1 MATRD
6 FQVMVIGSGPGG
18 YVAAVRAAECGFKT
32 VCIEKMAAVG
42 GTCLNVGC
50 IPSKA
55 LLQSSEYYEL
65 LSKAVKEH
73 GIEAQGIS
81 FNFAQMMHRK
91 EQVVKGLVDSV
102 TSLLKGNRIER
113 VQGKAQFKD
122 PHTVEV
128 INGGKARIIGADFII
143 IATGSEPIP
152 LPFLPFDET
161 VIVSSTGALS
171 LKEVPKRMLVVGA
184 GVIGLELASVYHRL
198 GTKITVVEMLDRVT
212 PAMDLAVSKQLLQ
225 ILKKQGFDF
234 YLSAKVTGATKDKQE
249 VSLAVEHEGRQLK
262 LQGDV
267 VLVAIGRRPYT
278 QGLNLEAA
286 GIKPSSKGFIPI
298 DANFRTVQSHIF
310 AIGDVVDGVMLAHRA
325 SHEGI
330 AVAEIIAGQHPHV
343 NYMAIPNVIYTHPEV
358 AAVGF
363 TENEAREAGLNIA
376 VGTSFFRGNPRA
388 RCSGDIEG
396 FVKAIG
402 EAASGR
408 LIGMHIIGPHASE
421 MIGEGVIAMEKKT
434 TLQDIA
440 TAPHAHPTLSETIME
455 AAQNAL
461 KSNTINR

>member
-1 MATRD
+1 MATRE

-18 YVAAVRAAECGFKT
+18 YVAAVRAAELGFKT

-73 GIEAQGIS
+73 GIETQGIS
-81 FNFAQMMHRK
+81 YNLAQMMQRK
-91 EQVVKGLVDSV
+91 EQVVKGLVESV
-102 TSLLKGNRIER
+102 ASLLKGHRIER
-113 VQGKAQFKD
+113 VQGEARFKD
-122 PHTVEV
+122 PNTVEV
-128 INGGKARIIGADFII
+128 INGGKAKVVGADFII
-143 IATGSEPIP
+143 IATGSEPIA
-152 LPFLPFDET
+152 LPFLPFDEK

-171 LKEVPKRMLVVGA
+171 LKEAPKRMLVVGA

-234 YLSAKVTGATKDKQE
+234 YLSAKVTGATRDKQE
-249 VSLAVEHEGRQLK
+249 VSLAIEHEGKQLK

-267 VLVAIGRRPYT
+267 VLVAVGRRPYT
-278 QGLNLEAA
+278 QGLNLDAA
-286 GIKPSSKGFIPI
+286 GIKLSSKGFIPI
-298 DANFRTVQSHIF
+298 DANFRTTQSHIF

-330 AVAEIIAGQHPHV
+330 AVAEIIAGQHPHI

-363 TENEAREAGLNIA
+363 TENEAREAGLKIA
-376 VGTSFFRGNPRA
+376 VGTSFFRGNARA
-388 RCSGDIEG
+388 RCSGDIAG

-421 MIGEGVIAMEKKT
+421 MIGEGVIAMEKKA
-434 TLQDIA
+434 TLRDIA
-440 TAPHAHPTLSETIME
+440 TAAHAHPTLSETIME
-455 AAQNAL
+455 ASLNAL
-461 KSNTINR
+461 NR